1 MLMFGPASPSLDT
14 RQGMQRLSLGS
25 KALVST
31 VADAALLLRLLTWN
45 VGRCMVCG
53 TLYLVVGLCCQ
64 PLHSVFVMTNSMY
77 CRTHPTPAAQHL
89 PCL

>member
-31 VADAALLLRLLTWN
+31 IADVALLLRLLT
-45 VGRCMVCG
+45 
-53 TLYLVVGLCCQ
+53 
-64 PLHSVFVMTNSMY
+64 
-77 CRTHPTPAAQHL
+77 
-89 PCL
+89 